1 MKDGDTMDLLRLPL
15 DGPSNAVK
23 VANDSRGKDTFSPDG
38 RLVAQLRFKNQGEG
52 SWTSQ
57 LAIIPRDGGNPVAML
72 DIKQQMRSTG
82 WAGDGSALAY
92 VTNDRGVETLM
103 RWPIE
108 GGAATPVFR
117 FPKGR
122 ILSFRWSRDGRDV
135 LFQGEADR
143 VVNLWSWRAGAAA
156 PQQLTRFPSGQVVAF
171 SWSPDGKTVYF
182 VQGHQTTDIVLI
194 RGIK

>member
-1 MKDGDTMDLLRLPL
+1 MTAEAR
-15 DGPSNAVK
+15 A
-23 VANDSRGKDTFSPDG
+23 AFSPDG

-57 LAIIPRDGGNPVAML
+57 LAIIPARRRQSSRHARHQATDAL
-72 DIKQQMRSTG
+72 DRIGQET
-82 WAGDGSALAY
+82 GSALAY

-108 GGAATPVFR
+108 GGAATPVPCAR
-117 FPKGR
+117 FPKGQR

-135 LFQGEADR
+135 LFQGEVDR

-156 PQQLTRFPSGQVVAF
+156 PRQLTRFPSGQVVAF

-194 RGIK
+194 RGIR